1 MHSTLGAYFQSD
13 NFIMEAYSKGR
24 DKTSSISKLNWVHI
38 ESLWVVVLETSPEDK
53 YWNETNSYIMITNI
67 YPSGNCWHVAR
78 RPHDHC
84 AVALGLP
91 QDDRP
96 MSVRFYGPCK
106 GIVGRPCGLPTT
118 ISRVY
123 DHFFGPNNNL
133 KPCVVLTITVR
144 CVRGLYDVTA
154 MCLRATG
161 LRFNKFVIVQS

>member
-67 YPSGNCWHVAR
+67 YPSGNCWHVTR

-84 AVALGLP
+84 AVALAVTTGWSS
-91 QDDRP
+91 D
-96 MSVRFYGPCK
+96 VR
-106 GIVGRPCGLPTT
+106 T
-118 ISRVY
+118 ILWALQG
-123 DHFFGPNNNL
+123 H
-133 KPCVVLTITVR
+133 
-144 CVRGLYDVTA
+144 RGAT
-154 MCLRATG
+154 LRAPYDYLKS
-161 LRFNKFVIVQS
+161 LRSFFLGQITI